1 MLNRQYC
8 ASAYTIDYE
17 NKKVLLMYNK
27 KLNKWLQPGGHIEGN
42 ELPSETAIRET
53 LEETGIKI
61 EIVGPTYD
69 NKVYQPIAV
78 ENYKNK
84 VGDMIDIQFL
94 AIPVTKYLEN
104 SEKNET
110 KWFEFKE
117 MLKSNEIDDEIKN
130 KVINLYETF
139 LKNRNNFQ

>member
-42 ELPSETAIRET
+42 ELPAETAIRET

-84 VGDMIDIQFL
+84 IGDMIDIQFL
-94 AIPVTKYLEN
+94 AIPITKQLEN

-110 KWFEFKE
+110 RWFGFKE
-117 MLKSNEIDDEIKN
+117 MLESDEIEDEIKN
-130 KVINLYETF
+130 KVIKLYETF
-139 LKNRNNFQ
+139 LKNRNNF